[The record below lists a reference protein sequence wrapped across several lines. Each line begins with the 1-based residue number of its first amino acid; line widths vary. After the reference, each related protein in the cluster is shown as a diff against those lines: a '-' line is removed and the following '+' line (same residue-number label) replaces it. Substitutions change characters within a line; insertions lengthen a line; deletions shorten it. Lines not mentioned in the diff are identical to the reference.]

1 MLGKTIQSIRLS
13 KGLTQSQLATMTNC
27 TDGLIC
33 QIEKGQTEPSLKR
46 LRKIAKALGVSTS
59 ILLENEEEARN

>member
-1 MLGKTIQSIRLS
+1 
-13 KGLTQSQLATMTNC
+13 MTNC

-46 LRKIAKALGVSTS
+46 LRKIAKALGVSTTRF
-59 ILLENEEEARN
+59 LENEEEVKN